1 VDNHHVFA
9 LIIDAAKKHGESKGK
24 RDKLRA
30 MLEPEMAK
38 GGSPR
43 EKLLE
48 LLNSGTMAAMD
59 TGKVEMRKAPGAKK
73 AEEALSTAA
82 EFIPFVGAGKAAA
95 EGDYG
100 SAALQA
106 GMDVAGGPLLKGAA
120 ALGGKFLAPALA
132 GAIKAYHGSPYK
144 FDKLD
149 MSKIGTG
156 EGHQAF
162 GHGLYTAEGPKVAEE
177 YQKKLSGDQVLF
189 KGSPLPESTD
199 DALNPKAFMARWALG
214 NKMSGDALI
223 KHWTDLVNESKAAAK
238 EKAPDWQ
245 QKISA
250 KQLEQRK
257 QLLREAK
264 KYKPEDYSVMPQ
276 GYLYELNLRWP
287 DAAREAADP
296 LSPHHFLDYDKP
308 LGKQAPHI
316 KEAIEKTKSMLPES
330 AMDDLGGDLSLLYG
344 KDVTPNQF
352 INTWEALAGTHAGEK
367 MLHATG
373 IPGIRYLDA
382 GSRSNFRVQTSYKGE
397 PYSEPVSFM
406 TEQQALNYAKEQ
418 KEKGFGADVMP
429 GTSNYVLFSD
439 ELADILKRND
449 EQLKAK
455 GGSAT
460 KSVKKRSKNG

>member
-38 GGSPR
+38 GGEVHAANGLPLTFAQDKEDPDALQNWMRERQFGKVDIPAPYKVKPEEVTVARAMRAAPAAPVDEVTQGEYGPR
-43 EKLLE
+43 ERLRE
-48 LLNSGTMAAMD
+48 LLQKGLGKGMSKSGAVRSADILTNAASFVAPPMLGYEGGQSLGRAYD
-59 TGKVEMRKAPGAKK
+59 AAKQGDYGTAAIEGGLGALNLLPALPGAKVLAK
-73 AEEALSTAA
+73 ATEGM
-82 EFIPFVGAGKAAA
+82 PAG
-95 EGDYG
+95 
-100 SAALQA
+100 L
-106 GMDVAGGPLLKGAA
+106 
-120 ALGGKFLAPALA
+120 
-132 GAIKAYHGSPYK
+132 AIKAYHGSPHK

-156 EGHQAF
+156 EGHQSY

-245 QKISA
+245 QKIRA

-296 LSPHHFLDYDKP
+296 LSPHHFLDWDKP

-344 KDVTPNQF
+344 K
-352 INTWEALAGTHAGEK
+352 
-367 MLHATG
+367 M
-373 IPGIRYLDA
+373 
-382 GSRSNFRVQTSYKGE
+382 
-397 PYSEPVSFM
+397 
-406 TEQQALNYAKEQ
+406 
-418 KEKGFGADVMP
+418 
-429 GTSNYVLFSD
+429 
-439 ELADILKRND
+439 
-449 EQLKAK
+449 
-455 GGSAT
+455 
-460 KSVKKRSKNG
+460 